1 VKGSSCAAKERG
13 DTVCQQRF
21 EGIGERKVED
31 DLALEDLDA
40 LAEAQRA
47 GGRRFS
53 GGEDG
58 WCRIPP
64 EAALGALQQSA
75 TERVH
80 ENVGGAVEEQSR
92 VPRDSNL

>member
-1 VKGSSCAAKERG
+1 M
-13 DTVCQQRF
+13 
-21 EGIGERKVED
+21 ED

-40 LAEAQRA
+40 LAEAPRA
-47 GGRRFS
+47 GGRRS
-53 GGEDG
+53 SEGEDG

-64 EAALGALQQSA
+64 ETGLGALQESG

-80 ENVGGAVEEQSR
+80 ENVGGAVEEKSR